1 MTADELAA
9 AEATE
14 LQLREQIAELVHSQ
28 ARARDESRR
37 LTDRSAL
44 PGADASLAEIAQRWD
59 RQAEVL
65 AGEIESCRTSLRSA
79 EAEVARL
86 RADAAGA

>member
-1 MTADELAA
+1 MDELTA

-14 LQLREQIAELVHSQ
+14 RELREQIAELVH
-28 ARARDESRR
+28 ARARAEGESRR
-37 LTDRSAL
+37 LADRARL
-44 PGADASLAEIAQRWD
+44 PGADASLQEISGRWG

-65 AGEIESCRTSLRSA
+65 AGEIESCRASLRAA
-79 EAEVARL
+79 EADVARL

>member
-1 MTADELAA
+1 MDDLEA

-14 LQLREQIAELVHSQ
+14 RELREQIAELVHSR
-28 ARARDESRR
+28 ARAEQEARR
-37 LTDRSAL
+37 LFERATL
-44 PGADASLAEIAQRWD
+44 PGAEDSLKGIAERWEHQAGVLAE
-59 RQAEVL
+59 EV
-65 AGEIESCRTSLRSA
+65 GSCRTSLRAA

>member
-1 MTADELAA
+1 MDALTA

-14 LQLREQIAELVHSQ
+14 RELREQIAELVH
-28 ARARDESRR
+28 ARARAEQEARR
-37 LTDRSAL
+37 LDERSELA
-44 PGADASLAEIAQRWD
+44 GADPSLQEIAGRWR

-65 AGEIESCRTSLRSA
+65 GGEIEACRTSLRSA

>member
-1 MTADELAA
+1 MDDLAA

-14 LQLREQIAELVHSQ
+14 RELREQIAELVH
-28 ARARDESRR
+28 ARARAEQEGRR
-37 LTDRSAL
+37 VSERATLA
-44 PGADASLAEIAQRWD
+44 GADASLEGIAERWK
-59 RQAEVL
+59 RQTGVL
-65 AGEIESCRTSLRSA
+65 DGEIESCRTSLRAA